1 MARRQQEKS
10 QETQQELLAAAL
22 ELFQERGFFGTTIA
36 DITKKAGYAK
46 GSFYRHWQ
54 SKDDITLQLIEAK
67 LASCRARRTE
77 ALARAA
83 TLEQV
88 LEAIWDFLESIMED
102 KSWARLFLEFTI
114 HASCDEG
121 LKASLA
127 QSAFRLSDAVFAEL
141 VRPWVGPKVPG
152 EKLGALNTCL
162 FEGFLIHGV
171 LGTGTLNKR
180 DIRDAAKRLILT
192 LAADAGK

>member
-10 QETQQELLAAAL
+10 QETQQELLSAAL

-36 DITKKAGYAK
+36 DITEKAGYAK

-54 SKDDITLQLIEAK
+54 GKDEITLQLIEAK
-67 LASCRARRTE
+67 LASCRAARTQ
-77 ALARAA
+77 ALARARNLSEA
-83 TLEQV
+83 LD
-88 LEAIWDFLESIMED
+88 AIWDFLESIMKD

-114 HASCDEG
+114 HASCDEK

-127 QSAFRLSDAVFAEL
+127 QSAFRLSDPVFAEL
-141 VRPWVGPKVPG
+141 VAPWTRPGVSGD
-152 EKLGALNTCL
+152 KLGALNTCL

-171 LGTGTLNKR
+171 LGTGTLDKK
-180 DIRDAAKRLILT
+180 DIRDAAKRLILA
-192 LAADAGK
+192 LAEA